1 MNYKSALGGIG
12 QALSN
17 RNYRYYWIGTFVS
30 ILGFWIHKLAL
41 GWLTWELTTSPFWL
55 GIVGFAALFPS
66 FILAPFA
73 GAIADRYGMRKVASY
88 AILLSGICAFLL
100 GLLVYL
106 EAISVQIVCIFT
118 ILQGVGLAFDLPA
131 RQGLVNFLVE
141 RKNLSSA
148 IALNTTTF
156 HVGAFIGPVLFS
168 LVIKFAGME
177 WAFLINSGTFVYFFY
192 CLYKLEL
199 TEPSSNDKQEFLI
212 TEDIVQ
218 GIRYALNHQG
228 IRSLFIL
235 AILPHLFIRPF
246 IDLLPGF
253 SADVFERGTEG
264 IAILAGSFG
273 LGSLLLGICLAVR
286 GKTSGLARLNV
297 VSVLFSTL
305 FLLGFAATNSFLI
318 AVVCVFVVGMSIIS
332 AGVASQ
338 SLIQNT
344 VDPDKRGRVISLSTG
359 LAVGLP
365 AIGSLILGS
374 LGEIFGVQAPIIVCM
389 FIGIFYWVFAAK
401 GVIAQAP
408 LLENT
413 NE

>member
-1 MNYKSALGGIG
+1 MDYKSALGGIG

-17 RNYRYYWIGTFVS
+17 KNYRYYWIGTFVS
-30 ILGFWIHKLAL
+30 ILGFWVHKLAL
-41 GWLTWELTTSPFWL
+41 GWLTWELTNSPFWL
-55 GIVGFAALFPS
+55 GLVGFAALFPS

-88 AILLSGICAFLL
+88 AILLSGISAFIL

-106 EAISVQIVCIFT
+106 DTISIQIVCIFT
-118 ILQGVGLAFDLPA
+118 ILQGAGLAFDLPA

-141 RKNLSSA
+141 RRNLSSA

-156 HVGAFIGPVLFS
+156 HIGAFIGPVLFS
-168 LVIKFAGME
+168 LIIKFAGME
-177 WAFLINSGTFVYFFY
+177 WAFLINAGTFVFFFY
-192 CLYKLEL
+192 CLYKLTLPE
-199 TEPSSNDKQEFLI
+199 TDSDEKQEFLI

-218 GIRYALNHQG
+218 GIDYALKHPG

-253 SADVFERGTEG
+253 SADVFDRGTEG

-273 LGSLLLGICLAVR
+273 LGSLLLGIFLAVR
-286 GKTSGLARLNV
+286 GKTSGLARINV

-305 FLLGFAATNSFLI
+305 FLLGFASTNSFLF
-318 AVVCVFVVGMSIIS
+318 AVFCVFGVGMSIIS

-365 AIGSLILGS
+365 AIGSLIMGS
-374 LGEIFGVQAPIIVCM
+374 LGEKFGVQAPIIVCM
-389 FIGIFYWVFAAK
+389 FVGIIYWIFAAK
-401 GVIAQAP
+401 GVITEGP
-408 LLENT
+408 LLEKT
-413 NE
+413 DA